1 MKTRRLIPLLLA
13 LALILS
19 ACSALDARLPG
30 GTERIARQL
39 VRAGNIKNLCSV
51 PGTQAQEIYGCE
63 SDAEILNK
71 LYGLR
76 PQHCDAYCLYLPKY
90 ALDACEVAIFSFSN
104 DYQLDR
110 IKLAVS
116 RRLASQMEAYREHDA
131 LYRML
136 ADARYGESG
145 GYYYLIIAPSKS
157 ADAAEK
163 KMLEY
168 N

>member
-1 MKTRRLIPLLLA
+1 MKKRRLIPMLLA
-13 LALILS
+13 LALVLCS
-19 ACSALDARLPG
+19 CSALDARLPG
-30 GTERIARQL
+30 GTQRIARQV

-63 SDAEILNK
+63 SDGEILRQ

-90 ALDACEVAIFSFSN
+90 ALDVCEAAVFSFSN
-104 DYQLDR
+104 GYQLER

-116 RRLASQMEAYREHDA
+116 RRLAAQMSLYREHDE

-145 GYYYLIIAPSKS
+145 GYYYLIIAPAKS

-168 N
+168 R